1 MDAQTSEKISSSPLW
16 PFLILSNL
24 EFPKTVLGY
33 VRLFF
38 IFVIQK

>member
-1 MDAQTSEKISSSPLW
+1 MDAQTPEKIPSSPLW
-16 PFLILSNL
+16 SFLILSNF
-24 EFPKTVLGY
+24 EFSKTVLGY